1 MLSSTD
7 KDSVPDFVPPPHLR
21 AAHRA
26 ILRHFIETGQAP
38 TVADLQLALAR
49 SPAEIEAML
58 AELAAKCLY
67 RDPAS
72 KEILAAYPFSARPT
86 PHRLQLSNGQE
97 IYAMCAMD
105 ALGAS
110 AMLDQPVSIRSRCA
124 YCNTPIALDVRG
136 ERLIAVDPAAM
147 VVWYQAAPADCVPA
161 TAKCPGINFFCS
173 AAHRATWG
181 ETHPDSNGYELTLE
195 KALRRGIRT
204 FSHLLR
210 E

>member
-49 SPAEIEAML
+49 SSAEIEAML
-58 AELAAKCLY
+58 AELAAMCLY

-86 PHRLQLSNGQE
+86 PHRLHLSNGQE

-105 ALGAS
+105 ALGVS
-110 AMLDQPVSIRSRCA
+110 ALLDQPVMIHSYCA
-124 YCNTPIALDVRG
+124 HCGAPILLEAQG
-136 ERLIAVDPAAM
+136 ERLATIQPPSV
-147 VVWYQAAPADCVPA
+147 VVWYQSAAADCVPA
-161 TAKCPGINFFCS
+161 IAKCPGINFFCQ
-173 AAHRATWG
+173 AAHRVAWG
-181 ETHPDSNGYELTLE
+181 EAHSDSKGDELTVATALE
-195 KALRRGIRT
+195 RGAKIFRR
-204 FSHLLR
+204 LLR
-210 E
+210 D